1 MYFDKCLFPVTPE
14 KISIKINGN
23 NKTVNLINEGEI
35 NILKKAG
42 LTDIEFEAEIPQV
55 KHPYAVYKNGFKEAG
70 YFFDIF
76 EGLKTGK
83 KTFQFIVCRKTPVGK
98 KLLNTN
104 MKVSLEDYKISED
117 AKNGFD
123 FKVKFNLKQYRD
135 YGTKTVNIK
144 IAASKP
150 KASAEPKRETNN
162 SPAPAAAQTYTVVRG
177 DCLWKIAKR
186 FYGSGAKYTV
196 IYNAKV
202 KGIEGVGSCKVK
214 RVWNGDIRPADM
226 IVSTVVKNWY
236 ESIISTVPAAVK
248 PWLDAVYNA
257 AKDKKL
263 TVGGTV
269 HVVITDS
276 DDYGEASS
284 TLVQYVQQTLDPEE
298 NAGEGY
304 GLAPIGH
311 VVSVASASPVSIE
324 VKTTVTFEEGHNWSN
339 TKAAIA
345 EAVDAYF
352 LELRKNWSETSQTI
366 VRVSQIENRILGVDG
381 VVDVTGTKLNGTASN
396 MTLTEFCIPKL
407 GGVSA

>member
-83 KTFQFIVCRKTPVGK
+83 KTFQFIVCRRTPVGK

-144 IAASKP
+144 IAAPSQRQVQSLSGKP
-150 KASAEPKRETNN
+150 TIHPPRQQHR
-162 SPAPAAAQTYTVVRG
+162 P
-177 DCLWKIAKR
+177 
-186 FYGSGAKYTV
+186 
-196 IYNAKV
+196 
-202 KGIEGVGSCKVK
+202 
-214 RVWNGDIRPADM
+214 IR
-226 IVSTVVKNWY
+226 
-236 ESIISTVPAAVK
+236 
-248 PWLDAVYNA
+248 LC
-257 AKDKKL
+257 
-263 TVGGTV
+263 
-269 HVVITDS
+269 VVIV
-276 DDYGEASS
+276 YG
-284 TLVQYVQQTLDPEE
+284 TLQNGFTVAVQ
-298 NAGEGY
+298 
-304 GLAPIGH
+304 
-311 VVSVASASPVSIE
+311 
-324 VKTTVTFEEGHNWSN
+324 N
-339 TKAAIA
+339 T
-345 EAVDAYF
+345 
-352 LELRKNWSETSQTI
+352 
-366 VRVSQIENRILGVDG
+366 
-381 VVDVTGTKLNGTASN
+381 
-396 MTLTEFCIPKL
+396 P
-407 GGVSA
+407 